1 MEEKQE
7 LKFDN
12 LRELCLKLNELILRP
27 GIKLAAP
34 VFMTIY
40 PDGQTYIE

>member
-27 GIKLAAP
+27 GIELAESYGGEKTTP
-34 VFMTIY
+34 NLR
-40 PDGQTYIE
+40 